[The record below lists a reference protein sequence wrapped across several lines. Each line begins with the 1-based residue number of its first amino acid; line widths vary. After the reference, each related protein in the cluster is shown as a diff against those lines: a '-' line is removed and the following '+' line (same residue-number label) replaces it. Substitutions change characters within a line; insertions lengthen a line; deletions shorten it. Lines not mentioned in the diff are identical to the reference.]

1 MSKNNEVKCP
11 NCGKLIDIEDLIQA
25 GARETV
31 NKELL
36 VLEEKHRIELQKVED
51 EKGKLSDKI
60 EKEHKVKLQK
70 REEEL
75 KKKITEE
82 HKEAQEVLEK
92 ELAEQNKKLSEM
104 SKLKAEMSKLE
115 REKQNLEEEFDAKYQ
130 KKLNENLADEKI
142 KMKQKLQSEHE
153 LEILE
158 YRKQLEDQKLL
169 LEEMKRKH
177 EQGSMQLQ
185 GEVQELAIES
195 WLREKFPLDEISEI
209 GKGDMGADCLQ
220 TVHTRERLNCGTI
233 YFESK
238 RTKKFGSTWIEKFK
252 NDIKEKSADI
262 GVLVTQAYPDGMDRM
277 GMYDGIYVC
286 TYDEFKGLS
295 VILRENIVRVS
306 HIMKSQENRADKAAL
321 LYNFLTSNEF
331 KMQVEGIIQAFRI
344 MKSDLETEKAAI
356 LRIWKKREKQLEL
369 VISNTSEMM
378 GSIQGISNTEL
389 ESEEFLSIPV
399 LEN

>member
-1 MSKNNEVKCP
+1 MSKNKEVKCP
-11 NCGKLIDIEDLIQA
+11 NCGKLIDIEDLIEA

-36 VLEEKHRIELQKVED
+36 LQEEKHRAELQKVED
-51 EKGKLSDKI
+51 EKGKLSEKI
-60 EKEHKVKLQK
+60 EKEHKEKLQK
-70 REEEL
+70 REVEL
-75 KKKITEE
+75 RKKIEDE
-82 HKEAQEVLEK
+82 NKEAQEVLEK
-92 ELAEQNKKLSEM
+92 ELIEKNEKLREM
-104 SKLKAEMSKLE
+104 NKLKADMSRLE
-115 REKQNLEEEFDAKYQ
+115 REKQNLEEEIDAKYQ

-142 KMKQKLQSEHE
+142 KLKQKLQSDHE

-158 YRKQLEDQKLL
+158 YKKQLDDQKDLI
-169 LEEMKRKH
+169 EEMKRKH

-195 WLREKFPLDEISEI
+195 WLREKFPLDEISEV

-220 TVHTRERLNCGTI
+220 TIHTRERLNCGTI

-238 RTKKFGSTWIEKFK
+238 RTKKFGSTWIAKFK
-252 NDIKEKSADI
+252 NDIKEKGADI

-277 GMYDGIYVC
+277 GLYDGIYIC
-286 TYDEFKGLS
+286 SYDEFKGLS
-295 VILRENIVRVS
+295 MILRENIVKVS
-306 HIMKSQENRADKAAL
+306 HVMKSQENRADKAAL

-331 KMQVEGIIQAFRI
+331 KIQVEGIIQAFRI
-344 MKSDLETEKAAI
+344 MKSDLETEKAAFQKV
-356 LRIWKKREKQLEL
+356 WKKREKQLEL
-369 VISNTSEMM
+369 VISNTSGML

-389 ESEEFLSIPV
+389 ESEEFLSLPT